1 MPGVRTGQQVKNSM
15 ATQRNLQKE
24 EKVNLVTKGRR
35 MRWKKTG
42 QENIFSEGFQQFIYP
57 ILNLTPSFLCGLH
70 PSLAQTVQQIS
81 AWGLTP
87 HGVIRAHL
95 GIELEPVLVCTDL
108 TSGLDEAQP
117 GTGSHGTRSLHIR
130 NA

>member
-1 MPGVRTGQQVKNSM
+1 
-15 ATQRNLQKE
+15 
-24 EKVNLVTKGRR
+24 

-117 GTGSHGTRSLHIR
+117 GTGSHGTRSLRIR

>member
-1 MPGVRTGQQVKNSM
+1 M

-24 EKVNLVTKGRR
+24 DKVNLVTKGRR

-42 QENIFSEGFQQFIYP
+42 RENIFSEGSQQFIYP
-57 ILNLTPSFLCGLH
+57 ILNLTPSLLCGLH
-70 PSLAQTVQQIS
+70 PSVAQTVEQIS

-87 HGVIRAHL
+87 HGVIRVHL
-95 GIELEPVLVCTDL
+95 GTEPEPGLVCTDL
-108 TSGLDEAQP
+108 TSELDEAQP
-117 GTGSHGTRSLHIR
+117 GTGSHGTRSLRIR